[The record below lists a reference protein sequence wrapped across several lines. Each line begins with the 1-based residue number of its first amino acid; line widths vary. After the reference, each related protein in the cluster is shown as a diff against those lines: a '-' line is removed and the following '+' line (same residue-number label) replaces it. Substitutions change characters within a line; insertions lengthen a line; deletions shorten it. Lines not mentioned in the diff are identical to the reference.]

1 MREKGCKFT
10 GKILFS
16 GVKCNF
22 RQSKGKNMVTLNSR
36 RFGVLLKKPSAR
48 LLAYCFYFAGVL
60 MAAAATVVLIAS
72 ESVR

>member
-1 MREKGCKFT
+1 
-10 GKILFS
+10 
-16 GVKCNF
+16 
-22 RQSKGKNMVTLNSR
+22 MVTLNSR
-36 RFGVLLKKPSAR
+36 RSGALLKKPSAR